1 MQILSYLPKALK
13 INEQSI
19 KILDKILGKKEQ
31 RQNLLEDNKHI
42 YYWNSLQVKLGDVQK
57 FRK

>member
-1 MQILSYLPKALK
+1 MQIVSYLPKALK

-42 YYWNSLQVKLGDVQK
+42 YYWNSLQVKLGDI
-57 FRK
+57 